1 MKRYNAKVETSTG
14 EFKEIDIVVI
24 PVMDPGTYDEVY
36 WVVFPTELYGL
47 VTERY
52 DPADLLTLKGFIKA
66 YLYGEYP
73 DVLWVALDEEADD

>member
-14 EFKEIDIVVI
+14 EFREISVVVI
-24 PVMDPGTYDEVY
+24 PVMDTTDYEERY

-47 VTERY
+47 VTELY

-73 DVLWVALDEEADD
+73 DVLWIEADETND

>member
-14 EFKEIDIVVI
+14 EFREISVVVI

-47 VTERY
+47 VTEFY
-52 DPADLLTLKGFIKA
+52 DPGDLLTLKGFIKA
-66 YLYGEYP
+66 CLYGEYP
-73 DVLWVALDEEADD
+73 DVLWIEADETND